1 MANVVKS
8 DEQNELYVYR
18 FGGLWSCDHQV
29 DRDLNKLQ
37 IWPKITLM
45 QGKRLLRKNMIPF
58 TLIIRQHTK
67 HSPSLSLSWRQLHLT
82 RSDH

>member
-29 DRDLNKLQ
+29 DRDLNK
-37 IWPKITLM
+37 ITLM
-45 QGKRLLRKNMIPF
+45 QGKRRLRKNMIPF

-67 HSPSLSLSWRQLHLT
+67 HSPSLDLSWRQLHLT

>member
-18 FGGLWSCDHQV
+18 FGGYWSCDHQV
-29 DRDLNKLQ
+29 DRDLNANLFQNYPHARKQ
-37 IWPKITLM
+37 AIV
-45 QGKRLLRKNMIPF
+45 KNMIISS

-67 HSPSLSLSWRQLHLT
+67 HSPSLDLSWRQLHLT